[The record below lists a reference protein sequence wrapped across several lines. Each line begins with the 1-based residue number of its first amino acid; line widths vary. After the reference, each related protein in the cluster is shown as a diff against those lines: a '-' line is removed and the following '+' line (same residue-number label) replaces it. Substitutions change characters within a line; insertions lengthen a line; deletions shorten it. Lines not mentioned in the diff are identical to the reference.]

1 MTQVLK
7 AEAKIN
13 EMLDEVNQRYQ
24 EKIAQKQKIKDELIK
39 KIRRQEEDVQRQFD
53 KQLAEEKE
61 QFGLVEGRA
70 KRILGRKRMAAEREK
85 VAVG

>member
-61 QFGLVEGRA
+61 QFGLVEGEA